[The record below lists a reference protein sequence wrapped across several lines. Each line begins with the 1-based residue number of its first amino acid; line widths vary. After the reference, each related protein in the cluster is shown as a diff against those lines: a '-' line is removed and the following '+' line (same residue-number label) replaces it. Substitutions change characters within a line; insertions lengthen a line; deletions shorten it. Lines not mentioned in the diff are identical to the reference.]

1 MLADVFNRPVAI
13 PGGED
18 GSPLGAAVLG
28 MIGVGMVDTLA
39 AVHDMVEIVQHE
51 KPDPAVAPLYATLF
65 ERYRAL
71 HDLTAPTFSSQ
82 TSFDHA

>member
-1 MLADVFNRPVAI
+1 
-13 PGGED
+13 
-18 GSPLGAAVLG
+18 

-39 AVHDMVEIVQHE
+39 AVHDLVEIVQHE

-71 HDLTAPTFSSQ
+71 HDLTAPTFSRPTPFAPIEWS
-82 TSFDHA
+82 S